1 MSKNDVFAAKMKFE
15 GQTSVS
21 RTPRSASP
29 VRQGLSF
36 KFHFFGGETRP
47 ERMNAMSPKK

>member
-1 MSKNDVFAAKMKFE
+1 MKFE

-21 RTPRSASP
+21 KTPRSAPP

-36 KFHFFGGETRP
+36 KFHFFGGETHP

>member
-1 MSKNDVFAAKMKFE
+1 MKFE

-21 RTPRSASP
+21 RTPRSAPP

-36 KFHFFGGETRP
+36 QFHYFGDETRP
-47 ERMNAMSPKK
+47 AKANAMSPKK

>member
-1 MSKNDVFAAKMKFE
+1 MKFE

-21 RTPRSASP
+21 KTPRSAPP

-36 KFHFFGGETRP
+36 QFHFFGGETHP
-47 ERMNAMSPKK
+47 AEMNAMSPKK